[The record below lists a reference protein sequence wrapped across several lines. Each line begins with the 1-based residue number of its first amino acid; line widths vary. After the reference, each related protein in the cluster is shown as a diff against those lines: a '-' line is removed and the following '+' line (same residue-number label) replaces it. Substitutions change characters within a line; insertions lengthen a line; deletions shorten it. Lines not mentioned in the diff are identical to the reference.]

1 MFGVMSPTQHME
13 PSMRTRASR
22 GDAFEELALILKDTH
37 VQTDQGSRDNESEQY
52 PKRATCS
59 VNSQNWC

>member
-1 MFGVMSPTQHME
+1 ME